1 MKPKLLTAYIKMSS
15 GIIVDEGQIIWWE
28 RKGLLGSVPRT
39 AKNRRD
45 YTAKNANLCMV
56 VVVCK
61 LLRWG
66 LGDVERLV
74 KDKDRDLRDR
84 FIDEVTVLIE
94 KFMPKLKDIVVGLGE
109 II

>member
-1 MKPKLLTAYIKMSS
+1 MKPKQVVDYIKISS
-15 GIIVDEGQIIWWE
+15 GFVVDEGQIIWWE
-28 RKGLLGSVPRT
+28 KKGLLGKVPRT
-39 AKNRRD
+39 LKNRRD
-45 YTAKNANLCMV
+45 YTSLNSNLCMV

-74 KDKDRDLRDR
+74 KGKDKDLRDK
-84 FIDEVTVLIE
+84 FVTECNVLVE
-94 KFMPKLKDIVVGLGE
+94 KFTPKLKEIVKGLDR